1 MLCTFFCKFKPTPRS
16 IALFFFFAP
25 FRKFLAMGYAAIW
38 QPCPIILRHF
48 ARQCDALYRIK
59 QHTLRHN
66 RIAISGPKQFS
77 TCASAVTCC
86 LVVRRKPVQKDCR
99 SVTTP
104 ILMGEKEKC
113 PAAENPIKA
122 GKLRQRKTGV
132 LRLYLPFLT
141 SNKKKKPPKRC
152 LFPRFILPLLSQ
164 PRINM

>member
-1 MLCTFFCKFKPTPRS
+1 MVDKQHFYLMLCTFFCKFKPTPRS

-25 FRKFLAMGYAAIW
+25 FRKSLAMSSSPIW
-38 QPCPIILRHF
+38 RPCPIILHHF
-48 ARQCDALYRIK
+48 ARQCGALYPVK

-66 RIAISGPKQFS
+66 SIAISGPKRLS
-77 TCASAVTCC
+77 TCASATTCR

-122 GKLRQRKTGV
+122 GKLRQRETGV

-141 SNKKKKPPKRC
+141 SNKKKKPPK
-152 LFPRFILPLLSQ
+152 
-164 PRINM
+164 

>member
-16 IALFFFFAP
+16 ITLFFFCAP
-25 FRKFLAMGYAAIW
+25 FRKSLAMGSSPIW
-38 QPCPIILRHF
+38 RPCPIILRHF
-48 ARQCDALYRIK
+48 ARQCGALYRVK

-66 RIAISGPKQFS
+66 SIAISGPKRLS
-77 TCASAVTCC
+77 TCASAITCR

-122 GKLRQRKTGV
+122 EKLRQRKTDV

-141 SNKKKKPPKRC
+141 SNKKKKPPK
-152 LFPRFILPLLSQ
+152 
-164 PRINM
+164 

>member
-25 FRKFLAMGYAAIW
+25 FRKSLAMGSSPIW
-38 QPCPIILRHF
+38 RPCPIILRHL
-48 ARQCDALYRIK
+48 ARQCGALYRVK

-66 RIAISGPKQFS
+66 SIAISGPKRLS
-77 TCASAVTCC
+77 TCASATTCR

-122 GKLRQRKTGV
+122 GKLQQRKTGG

-141 SNKKKKPPKRC
+141 SNKKKKPPK
-152 LFPRFILPLLSQ
+152 
-164 PRINM
+164 

>member
-25 FRKFLAMGYAAIW
+25 FSKSLAIGSSPIW
-38 QPCPIILRHF
+38 QPCPNILRHF
-48 ARQCDALYRIK
+48 ARQCGALYRVK

-66 RIAISGPKQFS
+66 SIAISGPKRLS
-77 TCASAVTCC
+77 TCASATTCR

-141 SNKKKKPPKRC
+141 SNKKKKLPK
-152 LFPRFILPLLSQ
+152 
-164 PRINM
+164 

>member
-1 MLCTFFCKFKPTPRS
+1 MLCTFFCKFKPTPRF

-25 FRKFLAMGYAAIW
+25 FRKSLAMGLPAIW
-38 QPCPIILRHF
+38 RPCPIILRHL
-48 ARQCDALYRIK
+48 ARQCGALYRVK

-66 RIAISGPKQFS
+66 SIAISGPKRLS
-77 TCASAVTCC
+77 TCASAITCR
-86 LVVRRKPVQKDCR
+86 LVVRRKPIQKDCR

-122 GKLRQRKTGV
+122 GKLRQRKTGG

-141 SNKKKKPPKRC
+141 SNKKKKPPK
-152 LFPRFILPLLSQ
+152 
-164 PRINM
+164 

>member
-1 MLCTFFCKFKPTPRS
+1 MVDKQHFYLMLCTFFCKFKPTPRS

-25 FRKFLAMGYAAIW
+25 FRKSLAVGSSPIW
-38 QPCPIILRHF
+38 RPCPIILRHF
-48 ARQCDALYRIK
+48 ARQCGALYRVK

-66 RIAISGPKQFS
+66 SIAISGPKRLS
-77 TCASAVTCC
+77 ACASATTCR

-141 SNKKKKPPKRC
+141 SNKKKKPPK
-152 LFPRFILPLLSQ
+152 
-164 PRINM
+164 

>member
-25 FRKFLAMGYAAIW
+25 FRKSLAMGSSPIW
-38 QPCPIILRHF
+38 RPCPIILHHF
-48 ARQCDALYRIK
+48 VRQCDALYRVK

-66 RIAISGPKQFS
+66 SIAISGPKRLS
-77 TCASAVTCC
+77 TCALGITCR

-122 GKLRQRKTGV
+122 GKLRQRKIGV

-141 SNKKKKPPKRC
+141 SNKKKKPPK
-152 LFPRFILPLLSQ
+152 
-164 PRINM
+164 

>member
-25 FRKFLAMGYAAIW
+25 FRKSLAMGSSPIW
-38 QPCPIILRHF
+38 QLCPIILHHF
-48 ARQCDALYRIK
+48 ARQCGALYRVK

-66 RIAISGPKQFS
+66 SIAISGPKRLS
-77 TCASAVTCC
+77 TCALGITCR

-132 LRLYLPFLT
+132 SRLYLPFLT
-141 SNKKKKPPKRC
+141 SNKKKKPPK
-152 LFPRFILPLLSQ
+152 
-164 PRINM
+164 

>member
-1 MLCTFFCKFKPTPRS
+1 MVDKQHFYLMLCTFFCKFKPTPRS

-25 FRKFLAMGYAAIW
+25 FRKSLAMGSSPIW
-38 QPCPIILRHF
+38 RPCPIILRHF
-48 ARQCDALYRIK
+48 ARQCGALYRVK

-66 RIAISGPKQFS
+66 SIVISGPKRLS
-77 TCASAVTCC
+77 TCASATTCR

-141 SNKKKKPPKRC
+141 SNKKKKPPK
-152 LFPRFILPLLSQ
+152 
-164 PRINM
+164 

>member
-1 MLCTFFCKFKPTPRS
+1 MVDKQHFYLMLCTFFCKFKPTPHS
-16 IALFFFFAP
+16 VALFFCYTS
-25 FRKFLAMGYAAIW
+25 FRKSLAMGSSPIW
-38 QPCPIILRHF
+38 RPCPIILHHF
-48 ARQCDALYRIK
+48 ARQWDALYRVK

-66 RIAISGPKQFS
+66 SIAISGPKRLS
-77 TCASAVTCC
+77 TCASAITCR

-104 ILMGEKEKC
+104 ILMGKKEKC

-141 SNKKKKPPKRC
+141 SNKKKKPPK
-152 LFPRFILPLLSQ
+152 
-164 PRINM
+164 

>member
-25 FRKFLAMGYAAIW
+25 FRKSLAMGASPIW
-38 QPCPIILRHF
+38 RPCPIILHHF
-48 ARQCDALYRIK
+48 TRQCDALYRVK

-66 RIAISGPKQFS
+66 SIAISGPKRLS
-77 TCASAVTCC
+77 TCASAITCR

-122 GKLRQRKTGV
+122 GKLRQRKTDV

-141 SNKKKKPPKRC
+141 SNKKKKPPK
-152 LFPRFILPLLSQ
+152 
-164 PRINM
+164 

>member
-25 FRKFLAMGYAAIW
+25 FRKSLTMGSSPIW
-38 QPCPIILRHF
+38 RPCPVILRHL
-48 ARQCDALYRIK
+48 ARQCGALYRVK

-66 RIAISGPKQFS
+66 SIAISGPKRLS
-77 TCASAVTCC
+77 TCASAITCR

-113 PAAENPIKA
+113 PAAESPLTT
-122 GKLRQRKTGV
+122 GELRQRKTDV
-132 LRLYLPFLT
+132 SQLHFPFLT
-141 SNKKKKPPKRC
+141 SNKKKKPPK
-152 LFPRFILPLLSQ
+152 
-164 PRINM
+164 

>member
-25 FRKFLAMGYAAIW
+25 FRKSLAMGSSPIW
-38 QPCPIILRHF
+38 RPCPIILRHL
-48 ARQCDALYRIK
+48 ARQCGALYRVK

-66 RIAISGPKQFS
+66 SIAISGPKRLS
-77 TCASAVTCC
+77 TCASAVTCH
-86 LVVRRKPVQKDCR
+86 LVVCRKPVQKDCR

-122 GKLRQRKTGV
+122 GKLRQRKTGG

-141 SNKKKKPPKRC
+141 SNKKKKLPK
-152 LFPRFILPLLSQ
+152 
-164 PRINM
+164 

>member
-25 FRKFLAMGYAAIW
+25 FRKSLAMGSSPIW
-38 QPCPIILRHF
+38 RPCPIILRHL
-48 ARQCDALYRIK
+48 ARQCGALYRVK
-59 QHTLRHN
+59 QHTLPHN
-66 RIAISGPKQFS
+66 SIAISGPKRLS
-77 TCASAVTCC
+77 TCASAITCR
-86 LVVRRKPVQKDCR
+86 LVVRRKPIQKDCR

-141 SNKKKKPPKRC
+141 SNKKKKPPK
-152 LFPRFILPLLSQ
+152 
-164 PRINM
+164 

>member
-25 FRKFLAMGYAAIW
+25 FRKSLAMGSSPIW
-38 QPCPIILRHF
+38 RPCPIILRHL
-48 ARQCDALYRIK
+48 ARQCGALYRVK

-66 RIAISGPKQFS
+66 SIAISGPKRLS
-77 TCASAVTCC
+77 TCASAITCR
-86 LVVRRKPVQKDCR
+86 LVVRRKPIQKDCR

-122 GKLRQRKTGV
+122 GKLRQRKTSV

-141 SNKKKKPPKRC
+141 SNKKKKPPK
-152 LFPRFILPLLSQ
+152 
-164 PRINM
+164 

>member
-1 MLCTFFCKFKPTPRS
+1 MLCTFFCKFKPTPHS
-16 IALFFFFAP
+16 IALFFFFSP
-25 FRKFLAMGYAAIW
+25 FRKSLAMGSSPIW
-38 QPCPIILRHF
+38 RPCPIILCHL
-48 ARQCDALYRIK
+48 ARQCGALYRVK

-66 RIAISGPKQFS
+66 SIAMSGSKRLS
-77 TCASAVTCC
+77 TCASAITCR
-86 LVVRRKPVQKDCR
+86 LVARRKPIQKDCR

-141 SNKKKKPPKRC
+141 SNKKKKPPK
-152 LFPRFILPLLSQ
+152 
-164 PRINM
+164 